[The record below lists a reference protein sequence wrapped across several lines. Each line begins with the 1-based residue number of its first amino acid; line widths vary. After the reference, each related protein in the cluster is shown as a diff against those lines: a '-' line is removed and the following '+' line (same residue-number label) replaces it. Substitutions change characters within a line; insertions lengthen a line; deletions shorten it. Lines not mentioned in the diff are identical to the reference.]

1 MHLFVWKQGYAL
13 LISLRS
19 VGGQGLNL
27 MSADTVIFVD
37 NDFNP
42 QNDLQAAARAHR
54 IGQTRFVPS
63 SWQGLVY
70 SSSFKIGQREI
81 YSEKGSSR
89 KKNLIWTKLCFWND
103 CFEFRICFVHPSC
116 RSNRKI
122 PFRAK
127 FLGRKLTVIH
137 DIFSSRPVKVIRL
150 VARSTV
156 EEIVL
161 KRADDKLKLTNTVIE
176 GGKV

>member
-13 LISLRS
+13 LIGLRS

-89 KKNLIWTKLCFWND
+89 KK
-103 CFEFRICFVHPSC
+103 
-116 RSNRKI
+116 KI
-122 PFRAK
+122 D
-127 FLGRKLTVIH
+127 L
-137 DIFSSRPVKVIRL
+137 
-150 VARSTV
+150 
-156 EEIVL
+156 
-161 KRADDKLKLTNTVIE
+161 N
-176 GGKV
+176 